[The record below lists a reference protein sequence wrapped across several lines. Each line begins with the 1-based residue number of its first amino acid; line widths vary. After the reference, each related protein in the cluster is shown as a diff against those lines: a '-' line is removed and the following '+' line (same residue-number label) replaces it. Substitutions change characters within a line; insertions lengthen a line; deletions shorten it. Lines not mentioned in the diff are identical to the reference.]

1 VLSSPLANCFPSDD
15 VEFTAAVDDV
25 LAREADQAMSREEL
39 VERLEDALRGRWPQ
53 VRVQPRNALAD
64 LGQTVW
70 YVYRDGRAVNPLGE
84 ESAVTGSA

>member
-1 VLSSPLANCFPSDD
+1 MLPAPLANCFPSDD
-15 VEFTAAVDDV
+15 VEFVAAVDQE
-25 LAREADQAMSREEL
+25 LSRAGDLPLTGDEL
-39 VERLEDALRGRWPQ
+39 VERLEDALRARYPM

-70 YVYRDGRAVNPLGE
+70 YIYRDGRAVNPLGE